1 MNEEVMIPKSY
12 HDKVCEEI
20 IRFKDKQFYDAVH
33 LLDDGTLEITVGDYT
48 KVKRVLV
55 EDCNNF
61 GNLFYKNDAD
71 RPQGMMEMARAI
83 KKQCMR
89 YPTYSDCYRCECFD
103 KFEEE
108 CKLGEPAGWPIDEEE
123 GEE

>member
-1 MNEEVMIPKSY
+1 MKMQSAGYE
-12 HDKVCEEI
+12 
-20 IRFKDKQFYDAVH
+20 
-33 LLDDGTLEITVGDYT
+33 LE
-48 KVKRVLV
+48 
-55 EDCNNF
+55 
-61 GNLFYKNDAD
+61 
-71 RPQGMMEMARAI
+71 PSMMQMARAI

-103 KFEEE
+103 KFEGE